1 MRQQQLTIDRH
12 MGYAFDFKVEELKD
26 EPTLQYIHD
35 SWDIAMSTLTP
46 EQRRVWDDSYG
57 RKNRD
62 FLADRPEGK
71 ELLRWKYQRYYT
83 ITAARSVRWTTRSA
97 GCSTIWRKT
106 A

>member
-1 MRQQQLTIDRH
+1 M
-12 MGYAFDFKVEELKD
+12 KD

-71 ELLRWKYQRYYT
+71 ELLRWKYQRYIHDYCRT
-83 ITAARSVRWTTRSA
+83 IRSVDDQIGRVFDYLEENGLMDNISA
-97 GCSTIWRKT
+97 TSRKK
-106 A
+106 AS

>member
-46 EQRRVWDDSYG
+46 RTAPRVG
-57 RKNRD
+57 R
-62 FLADRPEGK
+62 
-71 ELLRWKYQRYYT
+71 LLR
-83 ITAARSVRWTTRSA
+83 S
-97 GCSTIWRKT
+97 
-106 A
+106 